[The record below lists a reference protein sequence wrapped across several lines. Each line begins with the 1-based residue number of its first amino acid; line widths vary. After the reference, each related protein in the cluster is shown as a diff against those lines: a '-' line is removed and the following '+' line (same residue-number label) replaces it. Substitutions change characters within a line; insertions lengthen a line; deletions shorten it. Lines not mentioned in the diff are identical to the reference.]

1 MNPIFYVVHVSLTS
15 TFEGGGSMHAV
26 RSVAV
31 DKGAKVQGN
40 HGNTEVTESHI
51 SALLSG
57 RCYPYQLN
65 PRSKDE
71 RQCGE

>member
-1 MNPIFYVVHVSLTS
+1 
-15 TFEGGGSMHAV
+15 MHAV

-40 HGNTEVTESHI
+40 YGNTEVTESHK

-57 RCYPYQLN
+57 HCYPYQFN

>member
-1 MNPIFYVVHVSLTS
+1 
-15 TFEGGGSMHAV
+15 MHAV

-40 HGNTEVTESHI
+40 YGNTEVTESHI

-57 RCYPYQLN
+57 RCDPYQRD